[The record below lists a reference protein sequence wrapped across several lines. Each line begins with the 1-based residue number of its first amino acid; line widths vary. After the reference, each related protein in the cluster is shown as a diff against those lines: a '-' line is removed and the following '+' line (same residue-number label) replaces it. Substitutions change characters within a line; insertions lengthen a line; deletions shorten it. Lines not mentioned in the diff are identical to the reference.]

1 MVLFNMI
8 FQKGA
13 QNALKRKAHPPK
25 HAVHID
31 KEAHKVKVESPK
43 DHNAQIDVTKS
54 ESESIN

>member
-1 MVLFNMI
+1 MI